1 MPLPWRHFTLFHW
14 PNAFRAMRTRN
25 YRVWAMGAL
34 VSNTGTW
41 MQRTAQ
47 DWLVLAQLTR
57 HDASALGFVMA
68 LQFAPQLLLFPLT
81 GLAADRFDRRR
92 FLIVTQSA
100 MGALSL
106 GLGLLTVAGVV
117 RLWEVDAFAF
127 LFGCA
132 TAFDGPARQTIVS
145 NLVGDAQLA
154 NAVALNSTS
163 FNAARMIGPAVAGL
177 CIGTV
182 GTGVAFLI
190 NGVSFAAT
198 ILSLVM
204 LRPREFHNAE
214 RAVRRRGGVREGF
227 RYVAGRD
234 DLRAVMLMLLVV
246 GTFGMNFPIYI
257 STMSVGVFHAGARVY
272 GLLASTM
279 AVGTV
284 TGALLAANRETPRFE
299 VLTAGAGIFGVM
311 TAVAAVMPD
320 AVLFGVALVGVGIAA
335 LTFVNTTNSLVQLA
349 TEPAMRGRVMALRLT
364 VALGGTP
371 VGAPVVGWV
380 ADRFGPRFALGV
392 GAASGLVAA
401 LIGLR
406 HMARAARLASV
417 RQENET

>member
-1 MPLPWRHFTLFHW
+1 
-14 PNAFRAMRTRN
+14 MRTRN
-25 YRVWAMGAL
+25 YRVWAIGSL

-47 DWLVLAQLTR
+47 DWLVLAELTR
-57 HDASALGFVMA
+57 HDAAALGLVMA

-92 FLIVTQSA
+92 FLILTQSA

-106 GLGLLTVAGVV
+106 ALGLLTVAGVV
-117 RLWEVDAFAF
+117 RLWEVDTFAV

-132 TAFDGPARQTIVS
+132 TAFDGPARQTFAS
-145 NLVGDAQLA
+145 NLVDDARLA

-163 FNAARMIGPAVAGL
+163 FNAGRMIGPAAAGL

-182 GTGVAFLI
+182 GTGAAFLV

-198 ILSLVM
+198 IVSLALM
-204 LRPREFHNAE
+204 RPAEFHNAE
-214 RAVRRRGGVREGF
+214 RAVGRRGGVREGF
-227 RYVAGRD
+227 RYVAGRG
-234 DLRAVMLMLLVV
+234 DLRSVMLMLLVV

-257 STMSVGVFHAGARVY
+257 STMSVGVFHAGARAY

-279 AVGTV
+279 AVGTI
-284 TGALLAANRETPRFE
+284 TGALLATRRETPRFG
-299 VLTAGAGIFGVM
+299 VLTAGAGVFGVM

-320 AVLFGVALVGVGIAA
+320 TVLFGAALVGVGIAA
-335 LTFVNTTNSLVQLA
+335 LTFLNTTNALVQLA
-349 TEPAMRGRVMALRLT
+349 TTPAMRGRVMALRLT

-380 ADRFGPRFALGV
+380 ADRFGPRLALGV

-401 LIGLR
+401 AIGLR
-406 HMARAARLASV
+406 HMARSRLL
-417 RQENET
+417 ENK